1 MYMTSAVN
9 PQTQNTLASLYPKIM
24 QSKVTKMYLISF
36 CGSYWD
42 NEYLDKNLSLT
53 SVLNL

>member
-24 QSKVTKMYLISF
+24 QGKVTKMYLISF